1 MCLFTKG
8 AHATLFCLDVSHS
21 ANTLQEI
28 YMTNLDMFSHMKAG
42 LVLIYHKCNIY
53 IDKTH
58 CTNQVTSCYYCGNKL
73 KTEVFD
79 CTFLL

>member
-42 LVLIYHKCNIY
+42 LVLIIIN
-53 IDKTH
+53 
-58 CTNQVTSCYYCGNKL
+58 VTSILTKL
-73 KTEVFD
+73 IVPIK
-79 CTFLL
+79 